1 MQCIGYKARIVLL
14 RALVIDTTTIIVT
27 EASIRSI
34 DTHQNSPLLSNQ
46 LLKLILTATE
56 VVDSIGDF
64 GSRVPLGNICGSI
77 AVQFG

>member
-14 RALVIDTTTIIVT
+14 RALVIDTTAIIVT
-27 EASIRSI
+27 KASIRSI
-34 DTHQNSPLLSNQ
+34 DTNQNSPLLNNQ

-64 GSRVPLGNICGSI
+64 GSE
-77 AVQFG
+77 